1 MYAVEVRDHIMIAHS
16 FRGELFGPAQ
26 RLHGATFVVDVAFFR
41 ETLTEDVTLHEIV
54 RMRRFTHSAAAY
66 LRIILGKI
74 IEYAAITI
82 TPPTAGTPSMADV
95 NSLKRLGFRQPC
107 GAISLAKGTGIR
119 LTRFDACD
127 AF

>member
-1 MYAVEVRDHIMIAHS
+1 MSLGHKP
-16 FRGELFGPAQ
+16 RGISDRYSLARRARGTHPGGQ
-26 RLHGATFVVDVAFFR
+26 LQHQCIVNLRT
-41 ETLTEDVTLHEIV
+41 TVTLHEIV

-82 TPPTAGTPSMADV
+82 TPPTAGTPSIADV

-107 GAISLAKGTGIR
+107 GAISLAKGRG
-119 LTRFDACD
+119 LTKFDAGN
-127 AF
+127 AFQFSNKVQ